1 MRIPKL
7 FPILVTGGLL
17 LAAGLFAAAPGVSAQ
32 SFGYGKLTPAQKAHV
47 SGLLSVELG
56 GRGMRTATPARSSLT
71 TVTPPGCDV
80 NLGSNIKVNQNCLN
94 ITDSDLQGR
103 GQAQNETYVAVDP
116 LNSRNIVAGYN
127 DYRRGDSTC
136 GVSYSANGG
145 AAWADATIPD
155 GFVRGT
161 AFGGTP
167 REYFQASGD
176 PSVAWDTRGNAYY
189 TCLEFKRGAGVTE
202 DADQSSAFYLYR
214 STGTDG
220 ASWNFTGR
228 PVAEHNDVAGAGD
241 FLLDKPLMA
250 VDDSTTSPFRDRIYV
265 AYTAFAADG
274 TAYIYEAYSA
284 DYGEHFSAPVLVS
297 TNSSLCPRPASATH
311 PLGTCD
317 NNQFAQPFTA
327 PDGTVYV
334 VFDNYNSARS
344 GAADNHSQVLL
355 ARSAD
360 GGASFSAPVKV
371 GDFYDLPDCATY
383 QGGADA
389 GSACVPEKGAT
400 AASIFRAANYP
411 YGAVD
416 PRHPG
421 TIAVTYGSYINRNS
435 TEANG
440 CVPAGVN
447 PATLQNLYTGVKTPG
462 ACHNAI
468 VLSVSVQRR
477 GQFHRHQPGCPVA
490 PGRRVHRRPDQHRPV
505 LPRHGLQL
513 LRQAGGRR
521 LRPLLRHRRDHR
533 LLRYLGADVG
543 EPQIVQQEPA
553 GDHGEHAA
561 RDRVRRN
568 LLRRLRPARGGRQDR
583 APSLVRHPPPGPVPV
598 PGYRDTGQPAASVH
612 RRRGELQ
619 PRQRP
624 GHLHRGRTRA
634 LTFPPPTDRDRRPAK
649 EAGRRSRK

>member
-7 FPILVTGGLL
+7 FPVLVVGGLL
-17 LAAGLFAAAPGVSAQ
+17 LAAGQFVAATSVNAQ
-32 SFGYGKLTPAQKAHV
+32 PFGYDKLTPAQKAHV
-47 SGLLSVELG
+47 SGLLSQELG
-56 GRGMRTATPARSSLT
+56 GRGLRTAAPTRSSLT
-71 TVTPPGCDV
+71 TVTPPACDV

-136 GVSYSANGG
+136 GLSFSTNGG
-145 AAWADATIPD
+145 AAWADATIPN

-202 DADQSSAFYLYR
+202 DADQSSAFYVYR
-214 STGTDG
+214 STGTKG

-228 PVAEHNDVAGAGD
+228 PVAEHNDVAGAGN

-250 VDDSTTSPFRDRIYV
+250 VDDSTASPFRDRIYV
-265 AYTAFAADG
+265 TWTTYAADG
-274 TAYIYEAYSA
+274 TAYIYEANSA

-317 NNQFAQPFTA
+317 NNSFSEPFTA
-327 PDGTVYV
+327 PDGTLYV
-334 VFDNYNSARS
+334 VWDSYNSTHS
-344 GAADNHSQVLL
+344 SAADNHSQVLL
-355 ARSAD
+355 ARSSD
-360 GGASFSAPVKV
+360 GGATFSAPVKV

-389 GSACVPEKGAT
+389 GSACVPEKSST

-416 PRHPG
+416 PRHPD
-421 TIAVTYGSYINRNS
+421 TIAVTYASYINSNS
-435 TEANG
+435 NEANG
-440 CVPAGVN
+440 CVPAGTD
-447 PATLQNLYTGVKTPG
+447 PTTLQSLYSGVKAPG

-468 VLSVSVQRR
+468 VLSVSHDGGASFTGTTQDVRTL
-477 GQFHRHQPGCPVA
+477 PVA
-490 PGRRVHRRPDQHRPV
+490 ESTAAQRSTDQFFHGMAFNSSGKLVVGAYDRSYGTDETTGFSDISVLTSANLKSFNKSQRVTTASMPPATEFTGTFFGDYAQLAVAGKTAYPVWSDTRTQDLFLCPGTGTPGDPPQVCNGAGVNFSPANDQ
-505 LPRHGLQL
+505 
-513 LRQAGGRR
+513 
-521 LRPLLRHRRDHR
+521 DI
-533 LLRYLGADVG
+533 YT
-543 EPQIVQQEPA
+543 
-553 GDHGEHAA
+553 AA
-561 RDRVRRN
+561 V
-568 LLRRLRPARGGRQDR
+568 
-583 APSLVRHPPPGPVPV
+583 SVP
-598 PGYRDTGQPAASVH
+598 
-612 RRRGELQ
+612 
-619 PRQRP
+619 
-624 GHLHRGRTRA
+624 
-634 LTFPPPTDRDRRPAK
+634 
-649 EAGRRSRK
+649 

>member
-1 MRIPKL
+1 M
-7 FPILVTGGLL
+7 
-17 LAAGLFAAAPGVSAQ
+17 
-32 SFGYGKLTPAQKAHV
+32 
-47 SGLLSVELG
+47 LSVELG
-56 GRGMRTATPARSSLT
+56 GRGIRTATPARSSLT
-71 TVTPPGCDV
+71 TVTPAGCDV

-94 ITDSDLQGR
+94 ITDLQGR
-103 GQAQNETYVAVDP
+103 GQAQNNYVAVDP

-136 GVSYSANGG
+136 GISYSTNGG
-145 AAWADATIPD
+145 AAWADATIPN

-202 DADQSSAFYLYR
+202 DPDQSSAFYLYR
-214 STGTDG
+214 STGSNG

-228 PVAEHNDVAGAGD
+228 PVAEHNDVAGAGN

-274 TAYIYEAYSA
+274 TAYIYEAHSA

-327 PDGTVYV
+327 PDGTLYV

-389 GSACVPEKGAT
+389 WQRLRAGKGQHGGFDLPRRQLPLRCGRPPPPGHHRGDLRLLHQPQLHRGERLRPGRGKPSDPAEPVHRREDT
-400 AASIFRAANYP
+400 GRLPQRDRA
-411 YGAVD
+411 V
-416 PRHPG
+416 
-421 TIAVTYGSYINRNS
+421 V
-435 TEANG
+435 
-440 CVPAGVN
+440 VF
-447 PATLQNLYTGVKTPG
+447 
-462 ACHNAI
+462 
-468 VLSVSVQRR
+468 QRR
-477 GQFHRHQPGCPVA
+477 GQFTGTSQDVRSLPVA
-490 PGRRVHRRPDQHRPV
+490 ESTAAQRHTDQYFHGMAFNSSGKLVVGAYDRSYGTDETTGFSDISVLTSANLKSFNKSQRVTTASMPPATEFDGTFFGDYAQLAVAGKTAHPVWSDTRPQDLFLCPGTGTPGNPPQVCTGAGVNFSPANDQ
-505 LPRHGLQL
+505 
-513 LRQAGGRR
+513 
-521 LRPLLRHRRDHR
+521 DI
-533 LLRYLGADVG
+533 YT
-543 EPQIVQQEPA
+543 
-553 GDHGEHAA
+553 AA
-561 RDRVRRN
+561 V
-568 LLRRLRPARGGRQDR
+568 
-583 APSLVRHPPPGPVPV
+583 SVP
-598 PGYRDTGQPAASVH
+598 
-612 RRRGELQ
+612 
-619 PRQRP
+619 
-624 GHLHRGRTRA
+624 
-634 LTFPPPTDRDRRPAK
+634 
-649 EAGRRSRK
+649 

>member
-7 FPILVTGGLL
+7 FPVLVVGGLL
-17 LAAGLFAAAPGVSAQ
+17 LAAGPFVAATSVNAQ
-32 SFGYGKLTPAQKAHV
+32 PFGYGKLTPAQKAHV
-47 SGLLSVELG
+47 SGLLSQELG
-56 GRGMRTATPARSSLT
+56 GRGLRTATPARSSLT
-71 TVTPPGCDV
+71 TVTPPACDV

-136 GVSYSANGG
+136 GLSFSTNGG
-145 AAWADATIPD
+145 AAWADATIPN

-202 DADQSSAFYLYR
+202 DADQSSAFYVYR
-214 STGTDG
+214 STGTKG

-228 PVAEHNDVAGAGD
+228 PVAEHNDVAGAGN

-265 AYTAFAADG
+265 TWTTYAADG
-274 TAYIYEAYSA
+274 TAYIYEANSA

-317 NNQFAQPFTA
+317 NNSFSEPFTA
-327 PDGTVYV
+327 PDGTLYAVW
-334 VFDNYNSARS
+334 DSYNSARNS
-344 GAADNHSQVLL
+344 AADNHSQVLL
-355 ARSAD
+355 ARSSD
-360 GGASFSAPVKV
+360 GGATFSAPVKV

-389 GSACVPEKGAT
+389 GSACVPEKSST

-416 PRHPG
+416 PRHPD
-421 TIAVTYGSYINRNS
+421 TIAVTYASYINSNS
-435 TEANG
+435 NEANG
-440 CVPAGVN
+440 CVPAGTD
-447 PATLQNLYTGVKTPG
+447 PATLQSLYSGVKAPG

-468 VLSVSVQRR
+468 VLSVSHDGGASFTGSTQDVRTL
-477 GQFHRHQPGCPVA
+477 PVA
-490 PGRRVHRRPDQHRPV
+490 ESTAAQRSTDQFFHGMAFNSSGKLVVGAYDRSYGTDETTGFSDISVLTSANLKSFNKSQRVTTASMPPATEFTGTFFGDYAQLAVAGKTAYPVWSDTRTQDLFLCPGTGTPGDPPQVCNGAGVNFSPANDQ
-505 LPRHGLQL
+505 
-513 LRQAGGRR
+513 
-521 LRPLLRHRRDHR
+521 DI
-533 LLRYLGADVG
+533 YT
-543 EPQIVQQEPA
+543 
-553 GDHGEHAA
+553 AA
-561 RDRVRRN
+561 V
-568 LLRRLRPARGGRQDR
+568 
-583 APSLVRHPPPGPVPV
+583 SVP
-598 PGYRDTGQPAASVH
+598 
-612 RRRGELQ
+612 
-619 PRQRP
+619 
-624 GHLHRGRTRA
+624 
-634 LTFPPPTDRDRRPAK
+634 
-649 EAGRRSRK
+649 

>member
-7 FPILVTGGLL
+7 FPILVVGGLL
-17 LAAGLFAAAPGVSAQ
+17 LAASQLATATGVSAQ
-32 SFGYGKLTPAQKAHV
+32 PFGYANLTPTQKAHV
-47 SGLLSVELG
+47 SGLLSLELG
-56 GRGMRTATPARSSLT
+56 GKGLRSAAPARSSLS
-71 TVTPPGCDV
+71 TVTHPRCDV
-80 NLGSNIKVNQNCLN
+80 NLRSNIKVNQDCLN
-94 ITDSDLQGR
+94 ISDSDLQGR
-103 GQAQNETYVAVDP
+103 GQAQNETYVAIDP

-136 GVSYSANGG
+136 GVSYSTNGG
-145 AAWADATIPD
+145 GAWTDATIPD

-161 AFGGTP
+161 AYGGKP
-167 REYFQASGD
+167 REYFQGSGD
-176 PSVAWDTRGNAYY
+176 PSVAWDTRGNTYY
-189 TCLEFKRGAGVTE
+189 TCLEFKRGSAVTE
-202 DADQSSAFYLYR
+202 DPDQSSAFYLYR
-214 STGTDG
+214 STGTSG

-297 TNSSLCPRPASATH
+297 TNSSLCPRPSSATH

-327 PDGTVYV
+327 PDGTLYV

-360 GGASFSAPVKV
+360 GGASFSSPSKA

-389 GSACVPEKGAT
+389 GSACVPEKGST

-416 PRHPG
+416 PRHPD
-421 TIAVTYGSYINRNS
+421 TIAVTYGSYINSNS
-435 TEANG
+435 NEANG
-440 CVPAGVN
+440 CVPDGVN
-447 PATLQNLYTGVKTPG
+447 PATLQNLYTGVKTSG

-468 VLSVSVQRR
+468 VMSVSNDGGASFTGSSQDVRSL
-477 GQFHRHQPGCPVA
+477 PVA
-490 PGRRVHRRPDQHRPV
+490 ESTAAQRSTDQYFHGMAFNSSGKLVVGAYDRSYGSDETTGFSDISVLTSANLKSFNKSQRVTTASMPPATEFSGTFFGDYAQLAVAGKTAHPV
-505 LPRHGLQL
+505 WSDT
-513 LRQAGGRR
+513 
-521 LRPLLRHRRDHR
+521 RPLDMFLCPGT
-533 LLRYLGADVG
+533 GAPG
-543 EPQIVQQEPA
+543 SPPQVCSGPGVNFSPA
-553 GDHGEHAA
+553 NDQDIYTAA
-561 RDRVRRN
+561 V
-568 LLRRLRPARGGRQDR
+568 
-583 APSLVRHPPPGPVPV
+583 SVP
-598 PGYRDTGQPAASVH
+598 
-612 RRRGELQ
+612 
-619 PRQRP
+619 
-624 GHLHRGRTRA
+624 
-634 LTFPPPTDRDRRPAK
+634 
-649 EAGRRSRK
+649 

>member
-1 MRIPKL
+1 MRIPRL
-7 FPILVTGGLL
+7 FPVLVAGGLL
-17 LAAGLFAAAPGVSAQ
+17 LTASMFATATGVSAQ
-32 SFGYGKLTPAQKAHV
+32 PFGFGKFTPAQKAHV
-47 SGLLSVELG
+47 SGLLSLELG
-56 GRGMRTATPARSSLT
+56 GKGLRTAKPARSSLT
-71 TVTPPGCDV
+71 TVTPPSCDV
-80 NLGSNIKVNQNCLN
+80 NLGSDIKVNQNCLN
-94 ITDSDLQGR
+94 ITDNDLQGR

-136 GVSYSANGG
+136 GVSYSASGG
-145 AAWADATIPD
+145 AAWTDATIPN

-189 TCLEFKRGAGVTE
+189 TCLEFKRVAGVTE
-202 DADQSSAFYLYR
+202 DPDQSSAFYVYR
-214 STGTDG
+214 STGTNG

-228 PVAEHNDVAGAGD
+228 PVAEHNDVAGAGN

-274 TAYIYEAYSA
+274 TAYIYEAFSA

-371 GDFYDLPDCATY
+371 GDFNDLPDCATY

-435 TEANG
+435 NEANG

-447 PATLQNLYTGVKTPG
+447 SATLQNLYTGVKTPG

-468 VLSVSVQRR
+468 VLSVSDDGGASFTGTSQDVRSL
-477 GQFHRHQPGCPVA
+477 PVA
-490 PGRRVHRRPDQHRPV
+490 EATAAQRGTDQYFHGMAFNSSGKLVVGAYDRSYATDETTGFSDISVLTSANLKSFNDSQRVTTASMPPATEFGGGFFGDYAQLAVAGKTAHPVWSDTRPQDLFLCPGTGTPGNPPQVCNGAGVNFSPANDQ
-505 LPRHGLQL
+505 
-513 LRQAGGRR
+513 
-521 LRPLLRHRRDHR
+521 DI
-533 LLRYLGADVG
+533 YT
-543 EPQIVQQEPA
+543 
-553 GDHGEHAA
+553 AA
-561 RDRVRRN
+561 V
-568 LLRRLRPARGGRQDR
+568 
-583 APSLVRHPPPGPVPV
+583 SVP
-598 PGYRDTGQPAASVH
+598 
-612 RRRGELQ
+612 
-619 PRQRP
+619 
-624 GHLHRGRTRA
+624 
-634 LTFPPPTDRDRRPAK
+634 
-649 EAGRRSRK
+649 

>member
-1 MRIPKL
+1 MRIPKSL
-7 FPILVTGGLL
+7 PVIAAGGLL
-17 LAAGLFAAAPGVSAQ
+17 LAASQLAAATGASAQ
-32 SFGYGKLTPAQKAHV
+32 PFGYSKLTPEQKAHV
-47 SGLLSVELG
+47 SGLLALELG
-56 GRGMRTATPARSSLT
+56 GRGLRTATPARSSLT
-71 TVTPPGCDV
+71 TITPPGCDV

-94 ITDSDLQGR
+94 VTDSDLQGR

-136 GVSYSANGG
+136 GVSYSSNGG
-145 AAWADATIPD
+145 AAWTDATIPN
-155 GFVRGT
+155 GFARGT
-161 AFGGTP
+161 AYGGKP

-202 DADQSSAFYLYR
+202 DADQSSAFYVYR
-214 STGTDG
+214 STGTKG

-228 PVAEHNDVAGAGD
+228 PVAEHNDVAGAGN

-265 AYTAFAADG
+265 AYTSFADDG
-274 TAYIYEAYSA
+274 TAYIYEAHSA

-297 TNSSLCPRPASATH
+297 TDSSLCPRPASATH

-317 NNQFAQPFTA
+317 NNLFAQPFTA
-327 PDGTVYV
+327 PDGTLYV

-360 GGASFSAPVKV
+360 GGASFSAPVKA

-389 GSACVPEKGAT
+389 GSACVPEKGST

-411 YGAVD
+411 YGVVD

-421 TIAVTYGSYINRNS
+421 TIAVTYGSYINGNS
-435 TEANG
+435 TEGNG

-468 VLSVSVQRR
+468 VLSVSRNGGGSFTGTSQDVRSL
-477 GQFHRHQPGCPVA
+477 PVA
-490 PGRRVHRRPDQHRPV
+490 ESTAAQTSTDQYFHGMAFSASSTLVVGAYDRSYGDDETTGFSDISV
-505 LPRHGLQL
+505 LTS
-513 LRQAGGRR
+513 
-521 LRPLLRHRRDHR
+521 
-533 LLRYLGADVG
+533 
-543 EPQIVQQEPA
+543 
-553 GDHGEHAA
+553 
-561 RDRVRRN
+561 
-568 LLRRLRPARGGRQDR
+568 
-583 APSLVRHPPPGPVPV
+583 PSLNKFTSSQRVTTASMPPATEFNGTFFGDYAQLAAAGKTAYPVWSDTRPQDLFLCSGTGTPGNPPQTCTGAVVNFSPANDQDIYTAAVPV
-598 PGYRDTGQPAASVH
+598 P
-612 RRRGELQ
+612 
-619 PRQRP
+619 
-624 GHLHRGRTRA
+624 
-634 LTFPPPTDRDRRPAK
+634 
-649 EAGRRSRK
+649 

>member
-7 FPILVTGGLL
+7 FPVLVVGGLL
-17 LAAGLFAAAPGVSAQ
+17 LAAGPFVAATSVNAQ
-32 SFGYGKLTPAQKAHV
+32 PFGYGKLTPAQKAHV
-47 SGLLSVELG
+47 SGLLSQELG
-56 GRGMRTATPARSSLT
+56 GRGLRTAAPTRSSLT
-71 TVTPPGCDV
+71 TVTPPACDV
-80 NLGSNIKVNQNCLN
+80 NLGSNIKINQNCLN

-136 GVSYSANGG
+136 GLSFSTNGG
-145 AAWADATIPD
+145 AAWADATIPN

-202 DADQSSAFYLYR
+202 DADQSSAFYMYR
-214 STGTDG
+214 STGTKG

-228 PVAEHNDVAGAGD
+228 PVAEHNDVAGAGN

-250 VDDSTTSPFRDRIYV
+250 VDDSTASPFRDRIYV
-265 AYTAFAADG
+265 TWTTYAADG
-274 TAYIYEAYSA
+274 TAYIYEANSA
-284 DYGEHFSAPVLVS
+284 DYGEHLSAPVLVS

-317 NNQFAQPFTA
+317 NNSFSEPFTA
-327 PDGTVYV
+327 PDGTLYAVW
-334 VFDNYNSARS
+334 DSYNSARNS
-344 GAADNHSQVLL
+344 AADNRSQVLL
-355 ARSAD
+355 ARSSD
-360 GGASFSAPVKV
+360 GGATFSAPVKV

-389 GSACVPEKGAT
+389 GSACVPEKGST

-421 TIAVTYGSYINRNS
+421 TIAVTYASYINSNS
-435 TEANG
+435 NEANG
-440 CVPAGVN
+440 CVPAGTD
-447 PATLQNLYTGVKTPG
+447 PTTLQSLYSGVKAPG

-468 VLSVSVQRR
+468 VLSVSHDGGASFTGTTQDVRTL
-477 GQFHRHQPGCPVA
+477 PVA
-490 PGRRVHRRPDQHRPV
+490 ESTAAQRSTDQFFHGMAFNSSGKLVVGAYDRSYGTDETTGFSDISVLTSANLKSFNKSQRVTTASMPPATEFTGTFFGDYAQLAVAGKTAYPVWSDTRTQDLFLCPGTGTPGDPPQVCNGAGVNFSPANDQ
-505 LPRHGLQL
+505 
-513 LRQAGGRR
+513 
-521 LRPLLRHRRDHR
+521 DI
-533 LLRYLGADVG
+533 YT
-543 EPQIVQQEPA
+543 
-553 GDHGEHAA
+553 AA
-561 RDRVRRN
+561 V
-568 LLRRLRPARGGRQDR
+568 
-583 APSLVRHPPPGPVPV
+583 SVP
-598 PGYRDTGQPAASVH
+598 
-612 RRRGELQ
+612 
-619 PRQRP
+619 
-624 GHLHRGRTRA
+624 
-634 LTFPPPTDRDRRPAK
+634 
-649 EAGRRSRK
+649 

>member
-7 FPILVTGGLL
+7 FPVLVVGGLL
-17 LAAGLFAAAPGVSAQ
+17 LAAGQFVAATSVNAQ
-32 SFGYGKLTPAQKAHV
+32 PFGYDKLTPAQKAHV
-47 SGLLSVELG
+47 SGLLSQELG
-56 GRGMRTATPARSSLT
+56 GRGLRTAAPTRSSLT
-71 TVTPPGCDV
+71 TVTPPACDV
-80 NLGSNIKVNQNCLN
+80 NLGSNIKINQNCLN

-136 GVSYSANGG
+136 GLSFSTNGG
-145 AAWADATIPD
+145 AAWADATIPN

-202 DADQSSAFYLYR
+202 DADQSSAFYMYR
-214 STGTDG
+214 STGTKG

-228 PVAEHNDVAGAGD
+228 PVAEHNDVAGAGN

-250 VDDSTTSPFRDRIYV
+250 VDDSTASPFRDRIYV
-265 AYTAFAADG
+265 TWTTYAADG
-274 TAYIYEAYSA
+274 TAYIYEANSA

-317 NNQFAQPFTA
+317 NNSFSEPFTA
-327 PDGTVYV
+327 PDGTLYV
-334 VFDNYNSARS
+334 VWDSYNSTHS
-344 GAADNHSQVLL
+344 SAADNRSQVLL
-355 ARSAD
+355 ARSSD
-360 GGASFSAPVKV
+360 GGATFSAPVKV

-389 GSACVPEKGAT
+389 GSACVPEKSST

-416 PRHPG
+416 PRHPD
-421 TIAVTYGSYINRNS
+421 TIAVTYASYINSNS
-435 TEANG
+435 NEANG
-440 CVPAGVN
+440 CVPAGTD
-447 PATLQNLYTGVKTPG
+447 PATLQSLYSGVKAPG

-468 VLSVSVQRR
+468 VLSVSHDGGASFTGTTQDVRTL
-477 GQFHRHQPGCPVA
+477 PVA
-490 PGRRVHRRPDQHRPV
+490 ESTAAQRSTDQFFHGMAFNSSGKLVVGAYDRSYGTDETTGFSDISVLTSANLKSFNKSQRVTTASMPPATEFTGTFFGDYAQLAVAGKTAYPVWSDTRTQDLFLCPGTGTPGDPPRVCNGAGVNFSPANDQ
-505 LPRHGLQL
+505 
-513 LRQAGGRR
+513 
-521 LRPLLRHRRDHR
+521 DI
-533 LLRYLGADVG
+533 YT
-543 EPQIVQQEPA
+543 
-553 GDHGEHAA
+553 AA
-561 RDRVRRN
+561 V
-568 LLRRLRPARGGRQDR
+568 
-583 APSLVRHPPPGPVPV
+583 SVP
-598 PGYRDTGQPAASVH
+598 
-612 RRRGELQ
+612 
-619 PRQRP
+619 
-624 GHLHRGRTRA
+624 
-634 LTFPPPTDRDRRPAK
+634 
-649 EAGRRSRK
+649 